1 MTTRWLFSE
10 RKNMQLFRVGFVS
23 LLGKGEI
30 HLGFTVEEKCRE
42 WIAANNL
49 LTVDYA
55 GLPSY
60 CFLGAL

>member
-1 MTTRWLFSE
+1 
-10 RKNMQLFRVGFVS
+10 MQLYRIGFVS
-23 LLGKGEI
+23 TITQGEI

-42 WIAANNL
+42 WITANNL

-60 CFLGAL
+60 CFLGVL

>member
-1 MTTRWLFSE
+1 
-10 RKNMQLFRVGFVS
+10 MQLFRVGFMS
-23 LLGKGEI
+23 HKTQGEI

-49 LTVDYA
+49 LTIDYA